1 MSPAK
6 YYFNLWIEVAS
17 DACLAR
23 REHSPMQL
31 SSQTRI
37 PSYQLKVVT
46 MLAFSLLLLAGDVA
60 RAVGGGLSL
69 LCVLH
74 LHVPATRHQHLRL
87 SLCCLTITSYCFCQN
102 TKDVHALLCLEQR
115 DRLAS
120 CGSLWYRYTT
130 KVIKRPELN
139 WICVSFQSR
148 NEWHRTKALDLFA
161 LFCLLILIS
170 SLETRSCLIP
180 T

>member
-1 MSPAK
+1 
-6 YYFNLWIEVAS
+6 
-17 DACLAR
+17 
-23 REHSPMQL
+23 
-31 SSQTRI
+31 
-37 PSYQLKVVT
+37 

-69 LCVLH
+69 LCV

-130 KVIKRPELN
+130 KVKRPELN
-139 WICVSFQSR
+139 WNCVSFQSR

-161 LFCLLILIS
+161 LFCFAYFNFLPGNKILLNPYLTTVLVIS
-170 SLETRSCLIP
+170 KERPGYSFI
-180 T
+180 